1 MTIPR
6 YYGWIQYG
14 STGLFTASRAI
25 CARKLDAINTKILF
39 IDKHVQ
45 QQRASISKRN
55 HEAIQCHLKGKKA
68 LEIGRGQGSFLGT
81 LLSTKSDCFGVDLSP
96 EMVAHAG
103 SEMPDRGTPSWI
115 RAALISK
122 IERSIS

>member
-1 MTIPR
+1 MTIRR
-6 YYGWIQYG
+6 YYGQIQYG
-14 STGLFTASRAI
+14 STSLFTASRRS
-25 CARKLDAINTKILF
+25 ARGSSTRSTKILF

-55 HEAIQCHLKGKKA
+55 HEAIQCHLKGKKV
-68 LEIGRGQGSFLGT
+68 LETGRGQGSFLGT
-81 LLSTKSDCFGVDLSP
+81 LHVDQSDCFGVDLSP